1 MEIYL
6 VGGAVRDALLGLPVN
21 DRDWVVVGSTPGDMV
36 AQGYLP
42 VGRDFPV
49 FLHPVSHEE
58 YALARTERKT
68 RPGFRGFA
76 IHASPEVTLEED
88 LARRDLTINSIAARG
103 DFTRPEGQYDLS
115 PQHFKLNSS
124 QLIDPFGGQTDV
136 RDKVLRHVTPAF
148 REDPVRILRVARF
161 NARFPDFSVAPETLG
176 LMREMVASGEVNA
189 LVPERVWQELSEGLM
204 AAQPSKMM
212 GVLVRTGAL
221 HHVLPPLLP
230 GVDAEFLVLD
240 AAAQAGAS
248 LAVRF
253 ACLMSHFEPDPALMR
268 RIPGACSELAA
279 LWAREHEH
287 LSEFKPIADA
297 RADFDAVGNR
307 GGVAGT
313 VAQDLVQLFE
323 RCDAFRKPGRFFEL
337 LQCCSLLRGMDTR
350 QLNGA
355 LRAAQTVTSQQA
367 LIGFAAKGCQGID
380 ASGPEIAAAMR
391 LARVA
396 AVAHFLA

>member
-1 MEIYL
+1 MDTYL

-21 DRDWVVVGSTPGDMV
+21 DRDWVVVGSSPEQMV
-36 AQGYLP
+36 AQGFLP

-49 FLHPVSHEE
+49 FLHPISHEE

-68 RPGFRGFA
+68 GPGYRGFA
-76 IHASPEVTLEED
+76 IHAAPGVTLEED
-88 LARRDLTINSIAARG
+88 LARRDIRINAMAYAASPAEFLQQ
-103 DFTRPEGQYDLS
+103 DTTPKSLKLDPTR
-115 PQHFKLNSS
+115 
-124 QLIDPFGGQTDV
+124 LIDPFCGQADLQS
-136 RDKVLRHVTPAF
+136 KVLRHVSPAF

-161 NARFPDFSVAPETLG
+161 NARFPNFSVAPETLG

-189 LVPERVWQELSEGLM
+189 LVPERVWQELSKGLM

-221 HHVLPPLLP
+221 HHVLPALLP
-230 GVDAEFLVLD
+230 GVDTEFLVLD

-268 RIPGACSELAA
+268 RIPSACTELAA

-297 RADFDAVGNR
+297 RADFDADGNR

-313 VAQDLVQLFE
+313 VAQDLMQLFE

-337 LQCCSLLRGMDTR
+337 LQCCGLLRGMDTR

-355 LRAAQTVTSQQA
+355 LRAAKTVTSQQA
-367 LIGFAAKGCQGID
+367 LMGFAANGRQGID
-380 ASGPEIAAAMR
+380 ASGPEIATAMR

-396 AVAHFLA
+396 AVARFLA